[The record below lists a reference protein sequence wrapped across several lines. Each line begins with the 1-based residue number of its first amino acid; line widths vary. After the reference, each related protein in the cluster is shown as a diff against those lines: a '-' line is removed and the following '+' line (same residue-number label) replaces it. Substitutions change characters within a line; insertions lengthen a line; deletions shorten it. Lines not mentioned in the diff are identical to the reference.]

1 MKEVILIVKR
11 KMNSVQAIITKQ
23 SCGLMRPVFQELLI
37 RLDKYRY
44 HNMVFQLPRDKTSH
58 GVPHMYKHERKWQKI
73 TFKKFPTVKYRCQYM
88 SFKMSD

>member
-23 SCGLMRPVFQELLI
+23 SCGFNETSLQSISQLLI

-58 GVPHMYKHERKWQKI
+58 GVSHMYKKNGRK
-73 TFKKFPTVKYRCQYM
+73 
-88 SFKMSD
+88 